1 MSLRRPWRTSRWV
14 NADRRKEKRRPY
26 SAQRTRHHHLWYE
39 YSLTLFQYSLL
50 LYEYSFLVYEHSFTL
65 FEYLFPLYEYSL
77 TLFKYSFPVY
87 EYLFTLSEYL
97 FPLHEYSS
105 TLFKYLFPV
114 FECYFLTIW
123 IFVCIIWSWVVLSI
137 LKFLRNLL
145 HLSILQNCYIV
156 IFNTWLYCV
165 TLITFCAA
173 VFSMIIAFVAYVII
187 SSKLIKIPFFLYLVY
202 SCIVNWDYNQ
212 TFIKHLS
219 VIQKHFRPKFIVNK
233 IVTKNDFRCYRN
245 RGSER
250 MKGTK

>member
-145 HLSILQNCYIV
+145 HLSILQLLHCNFQYLTVLCDFNHILCSCLFYDNC
-156 IFNTWLYCV
+156 
-165 TLITFCAA
+165 FCGLCNHLFQADKD
-173 VFSMIIAFVAYVII
+173 S
-187 SSKLIKIPFFLYLVY
+187 FFPLFGL
-202 SCIVNWDYNQ
+202 
-212 TFIKHLS
+212 
-219 VIQKHFRPKFIVNK
+219 
-233 IVTKNDFRCYRN
+233 
-245 RGSER
+245 
-250 MKGTK
+250 

>member
-65 FEYLFPLYEYSL
+65 FEYLFPLYEYS
-77 TLFKYSFPVY
+77 FPVY

-137 LKFLRNLL
+137 LKFL
-145 HLSILQNCYIV
+145 SILQLLHCNFQYLTVLCDFNHILCSCLFYDNC
-156 IFNTWLYCV
+156 
-165 TLITFCAA
+165 FCG
-173 VFSMIIAFVAYVII
+173 
-187 SSKLIKIPFFLYLVY
+187 LRNHFFQADKDSFFPLFGL
-202 SCIVNWDYNQ
+202 
-212 TFIKHLS
+212 
-219 VIQKHFRPKFIVNK
+219 
-233 IVTKNDFRCYRN
+233 
-245 RGSER
+245 
-250 MKGTK
+250 